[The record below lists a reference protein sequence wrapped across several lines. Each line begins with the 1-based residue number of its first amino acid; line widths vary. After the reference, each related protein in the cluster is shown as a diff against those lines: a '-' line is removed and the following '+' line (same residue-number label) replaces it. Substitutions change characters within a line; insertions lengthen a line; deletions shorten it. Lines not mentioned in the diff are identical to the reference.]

1 MAFEIAESG
10 GSDGAVVLTVA
21 GEVRDDSGFELL
33 DRIRGAVERSD
44 SVTLDLRDCVFL
56 QPSHLTSIL
65 RLRRRLAAD
74 GGADLTLVAAPTD
87 GTGDDGVGERPVPGT
102 SPGALKI
109 EAGMTGDTY
118 RLTLRGE
125 LGLETFDRFELAF
138 EAAMVSGADRIL
150 LDIEELTF
158 IDSTGLQ
165 SLMRAKRRT
174 DASGRLRMTRGR
186 GDVADLFRLTAL
198 DLVLPFE

>member
-1 MAFEIAESG
+1 MSFEIAESTG
-10 GSDGAVVLTVA
+10 PDGLRVLTVA
-21 GEVRDDSGFELL
+21 GEIRDGGGYELL
-33 DRIRGAVERSD
+33 ERVRTAVEESPD
-44 SVTLDLRDCVFL
+44 VMLDLRQCVFL

-65 RLRRRLAAD
+65 RLRRQLAAD
-74 GGADLTLVAAPTD
+74 GGGTLSLIAAPPSAD
-87 GTGDDGVGERPVPGT
+87 GEAVPAAAPLPGT

-109 EAGMTGDTY
+109 EAGMAGDTY
-118 RLTLRGE
+118 VLALRGE

-138 EAAMVSGADRIL
+138 EAAMVSGAERIL
-150 LDIEELTF
+150 LDIEELSF

-165 SLMRAKRRT
+165 SVMRAKRRT
-174 DASGRLRMTRGR
+174 DADGRLRMTRGR

>member
-1 MAFEIAESG
+1 MSFEISEAG
-10 GSDGAVVLTVA
+10 GPEGGTVLTVS
-21 GEVRDDSGFELL
+21 GEIRDDAGFELL
-33 DRIRGAVERSD
+33 DRVRNAVERGSE
-44 SVTLDLRDCVFL
+44 VTLDLRGCVFL

-65 RLRRRLAAD
+65 RLRRRLANED
-74 GGADLTLVAAPTD
+74 GPELSLIAPSLA
-87 GTGDDGVGERPVPGT
+87 EPARPPPNQAVPGT
-102 SPGALKI
+102 SPGALTI
-109 EAGMTGDTY
+109 ESDMEGDTY
-118 RLTLRGE
+118 VIVLTGE

-138 EAAMVSGADRIL
+138 EAAMVSGAARIR
-150 LDIEELTF
+150 LDIEALTF

-174 DASGRLRMTRGR
+174 DASGRLRMTRGK